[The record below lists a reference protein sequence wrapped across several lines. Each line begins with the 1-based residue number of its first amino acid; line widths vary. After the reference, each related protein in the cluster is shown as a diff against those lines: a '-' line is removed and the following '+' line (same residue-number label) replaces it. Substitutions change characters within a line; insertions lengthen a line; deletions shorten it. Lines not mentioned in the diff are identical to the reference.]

1 MNWVDLLVLALAVL
15 AAVSGSRQGMVTALF
30 SFAGVIGGAVLGVR
44 IAPLLVAQFTE
55 PVARISF
62 GVGIVVFLVAM
73 GETLGV
79 WLGHEIKRKINM
91 TRLTGVDNALGAVV
105 QGLAVFVVAWLVAIP
120 LTSAAGF
127 TGLASA
133 VNNST
138 VLGVV
143 HRTMPASAQQLPEEL
158 KQLLNV
164 SGFPDALAPFTT
176 APKASVPP
184 PSPEAA
190 NSPIPSQVRPSILKV
205 RGQAPSCSRA
215 LEGTGFV
222 IAPRRVLTNAHVVAG
237 TTKTAVEASNG
248 TLDATV
254 VLFDP
259 NTDVAVLDVPGL
271 RAPALGFDESPAQTG
286 QDGMVIGYP
295 LDGPYRAVG
304 ARVRDKIN
312 LNGPNIYDSQNVRR
326 DVYTLRAVVQSG
338 NSGGPLL
345 DPQGRVLGVVFGA
358 AVDDSE
364 TGFALTAHQVGP
376 AVSAAPTL
384 TQEVATG
391 QCTRG

>member
-1 MNWVDLLVLALAVL
+1 MNWVDLLVLALAIL
-15 AAVSGSRQGMVTALF
+15 AAVSGSRQGMITALF
-30 SFAGVIGGAVLGVR
+30 SFAGVIAGAVIGVQL
-44 IAPLLVAQFTE
+44 APLLVAQFSS

-73 GETLGV
+73 GETFGV
-79 WLGHEIKRKINM
+79 WLGHEIKSKINM

-138 VLGVV
+138 VLGLV
-143 HRTMPASAQQLPEEL
+143 HRAMPAEAQKLPEEL

-184 PSPEAA
+184 GPEVAD
-190 NSPIPSQVRPSILKV
+190 SPIPARVRPSIVKV
-205 RGQAPSCSRA
+205 RGQALSCSRA

-222 IAPRRVLTNAHVVAG
+222 VAPHRVMTNAHVVAG
-237 TTKTAVEASNG
+237 TNKTAVEVG
-248 TLDATV
+248 RGLVDATV

-259 NTDVAVLDVPGL
+259 NTDVAVLDVPEL
-271 RAPALGFDESPAQTG
+271 SAPPLTFDLGPAQTG

-304 ARVRDKIN
+304 ARVREKIN
-312 LNGPNIYDSQNVRR
+312 LNGPNIYDSETVRR
-326 DVYTLRAVVQSG
+326 DVYTVRAVVQSG

-345 DPQGRVLGVVFGA
+345 DPQGHVLGVVFGA

-364 TGFALTAHQVGP
+364 TGFVLTAHQVEP
-376 AVSAAPTL
+376 ALDAAPGL
-384 TQEVATG
+384 TQEVSTG
-391 QCTRG
+391 QCTKG